1 MQSHNFVPCV
11 VSLTGELQK
20 YLKLIF
26 HYDKI
31 QSTVV
36 FCE

>member
-26 HYDKI
+26 HDKI